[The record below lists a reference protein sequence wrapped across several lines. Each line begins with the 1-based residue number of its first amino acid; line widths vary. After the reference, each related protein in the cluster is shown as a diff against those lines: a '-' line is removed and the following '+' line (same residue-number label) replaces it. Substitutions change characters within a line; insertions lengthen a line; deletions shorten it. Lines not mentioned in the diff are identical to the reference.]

1 MATDLALDRRKYR
14 RLKAEALISITRADC
29 AEFAWAVDSSL
40 GGIRVA
46 WVGPE
51 IELGELLHVTFDG
64 GGHPVST
71 LGKVV
76 RVTDAEAGAQ
86 EVALACFEVEA
97 GSLELLQELLED
109 ADEA

>member
-1 MATDLALDRRKYR
+1 MATDLALDRRKYP

-29 AEFAWAVDSSL
+29 AEFAWAVDLSL
-40 GGIRVA
+40 GGIRFA

>member
-1 MATDLALDRRKYR
+1 MARREISLRYALGSTPVSFADSMKRRR
-14 RLKAEALISITRADC
+14 AL
-29 AEFAWAVDSSL
+29 
-40 GGIRVA
+40 
-46 WVGPE
+46 
-51 IELGELLHVTFDG
+51 
-64 GGHPVST
+64 HPDTQAST

-86 EVALACFEVEA
+86 ELALACFEVEA